1 MISPSHTATGSDATS
16 IAVTAITLHHS
27 RRSVLVGIA
36 ELAGV
41 MTTRAA
47 VSA

>member
-1 MISPSHTATGSDATS
+1 MIRPSHTA
-16 IAVTAITLHHS
+16 ITAIALRYDVEQHDS
-27 RRSVLVGIA
+27 RRSVTAMA

-41 MTTRAA
+41 TTTRAA